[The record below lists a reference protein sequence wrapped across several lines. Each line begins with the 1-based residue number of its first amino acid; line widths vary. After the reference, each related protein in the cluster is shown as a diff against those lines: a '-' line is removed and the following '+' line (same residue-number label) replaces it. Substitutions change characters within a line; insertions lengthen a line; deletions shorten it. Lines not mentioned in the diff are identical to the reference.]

1 MRGETHASRGR
12 CVLRFA
18 FSEWRA
24 MYYKYYDFV
33 APFVYVPLIV
43 GLARGSNSQT
53 YALAQLGV
61 SSY

>member
-1 MRGETHASRGR
+1 MRGETETRSGR

-33 APFVYVPLIV
+33 APFVYV
-43 GLARGSNSQT
+43 AHT
-53 YALAQLGV
+53 
-61 SSY
+61 